1 MNPQLRPEMQNDA
14 ASSRTREKRPS
25 KSCCLLALAA
35 CLVCFL
41 IVTSGIACI
50 IIVDSINLRGE
61 EFSFSRRVERYKV
74 ACQFIWFDLKSWVSR
89 QFSDEPPPQDDSSL

>member
-1 MNPQLRPEMQNDA
+1 MQNDA
-14 ASSRTREKRPS
+14 TASRTREKKTS

-41 IVTSGIACI
+41 IITSGIACI

-61 EFSFSRRVERYKV
+61 EYTFSRRVERYKV
-74 ACQFIWFDLKSWVSR
+74 ACQFIWADFKSWFSGK
-89 QFSDEPPPQDDSSL
+89 FSDEPPPQDDSSF